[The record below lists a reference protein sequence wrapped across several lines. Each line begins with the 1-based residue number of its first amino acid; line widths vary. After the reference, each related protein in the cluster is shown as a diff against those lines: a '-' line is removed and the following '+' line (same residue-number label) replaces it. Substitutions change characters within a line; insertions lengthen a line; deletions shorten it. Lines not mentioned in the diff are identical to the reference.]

1 MYAIVEIAG
10 QQFKASKNDKLF
22 VHRLS
27 EKEGVKV
34 SFDNVLLVDDGKNV
48 KIGDPKVS
56 GASVKAKILKH
67 CKGDKIIVFKK
78 KRRKGYKVKNGH
90 RQFFTELLIESVSE
104 KGDTKKAEAKSNKVK
119 EVKSDSKD
127 LKSKKVT
134 PKKTVSSKSK
144 VASKKNSA
152 KKK

>member
-27 EKEGVKV
+27 EKEGDKV
-34 SFDNVLLVDDGKNV
+34 SFDNVLLIDDGKKV
-48 KIGDPKVS
+48 KVGDPKVS

-78 KRRKGYKVKNGH
+78 KRRKGYRVKNGH

-104 KGDTKKAEAKSNKVK
+104 KADTKKAEVKSNKIK
-119 EVKSDSKD
+119 EVKSDSKVS
-127 LKSKKVT
+127 KSKKVT
-134 PKKTVSSKSK
+134 PKKTISSKSK
-144 VASKKNSA
+144 VISKKKST

>member
-34 SFDNVLLVDDGKNV
+34 SFDNILLIDDGKKV
-48 KIGDPKVS
+48 KVGDPKVS

-78 KRRKGYKVKNGH
+78 KRRKGYRVKNGH
-90 RQFFTELLIESVSE
+90 RQFFTQLLIENVLE
-104 KGDTKKAEAKSNKVK
+104 KGAAKKVEFKSNKVK

-127 LKSKKVT
+127 LKSKKIT
-134 PKKTVSSKSK
+134 QKKKVSTKTK
-144 VASKKNSA
+144 VA
-152 KKK
+152 

>member
-34 SFDNVLLVDDGKNV
+34 SFDNVLLIDDGKKV
-48 KIGDPKVS
+48 KVGDPKVL

-78 KRRKGYKVKNGH
+78 KRRKGYRVKNGH
-90 RQFFTELLIESVSE
+90 RQFFTKLLIENVIE
-104 KGDTKKAEAKSNKVK
+104 KGAVNKSEVKTKKVVESKS
-119 EVKSDSKD
+119 SSKD
-127 LKSKKVT
+127 LKSKKVIL
-134 PKKTVSSKSK
+134 KKTVSSKTKSN
-144 VASKKNSA
+144 SKKKSA
-152 KKK
+152 QK

>member
-34 SFDNVLLVDDGKNV
+34 SFDNVLLVDDGKKV
-48 KIGDPKVS
+48 KVGDPKVL

-78 KRRKGYKVKNGH
+78 KRRKGYRVKNGH
-90 RQFFTELLIESVSE
+90 RQFFTELLIESVLE
-104 KGDTKKAEAKSNKVK
+104 KGDTKKVEVKSNRVK

-127 LKSKKVT
+127 LKSKKVIS
-134 PKKTVSSKSK
+134 KNTVSSKPK
-144 VASKKNSA
+144 VISKKKSA

>member
-22 VHRLS
+22 VQRLS
-27 EKEGVKV
+27 EKEGDKV

-78 KRRKGYKVKNGH
+78 KRRKGYRVKNGH

-104 KGDTKKAEAKSNKVK
+104 KADTKKTEVNSNKIK
-119 EVKSDSKD
+119 EVKSDSKVS
-127 LKSKKVT
+127 KSKKVT
-134 PKKTVSSKSK
+134 PKKTVYSKTKSKSK
-144 VASKKNSA
+144 KKSV
-152 KKK
+152 KK